1 MNTPKYSKTLEQ
13 IYTSKSLLFLN
24 NQNQRTQ
31 LSHKI
36 VLHNILNN
44 LEHQINLLLMATI
57 TCDS

>member
-1 MNTPKYSKTLEQ
+1 MNTPKYSKILQQ
-13 IYTSKSLLFLN
+13 IYTWKSLLFLT

-44 LEHQINLLLMATI
+44 LKHQINLLLMATI